1 MKKLA
6 LLTIPFVFA
15 PVAEAALV
23 SVDGD
28 IVDETGIS
36 YTYFSIDA
44 TSAVRLET
52 FTDGF
57 DPMLYLYNNDGD
69 LSSDDYITY
78 NDDSGVDSAYGYSNS
93 LINTTLAAGD
103 YIAIVG
109 DYSFD
114 DVDIL
119 LGYNSDS
126 SNAAINYGSFTL
138 EIETDVAN
146 ISAVSTE
153 TGVSPVP
160 VPAAAWL
167 FGSGL
172 LGLMGVAKRRR
183 A

>member
-6 LLTIPFVFA
+6 VLTIPFVFA

-44 TSAVRLET
+44 ASALRLET

-57 DPMLYLYNNDGD
+57 DPVLFLYNNDGA
-69 LSSDDYITY
+69 LSSDDYITS
-78 NDDSGVDSAYGYSNS
+78 NDDGGTASAYGYSNS

-109 DYSFD
+109 DYSFSD
-114 DVDIL
+114 AEIL
-119 LGYNSDS
+119 LGYNATG
-126 SNAAINYGSFTL
+126 NGAIYYGSFTL

-146 ISAVSTE
+146 IGAVSTE
-153 TGVSPVP
+153 TGISAVP
-160 VPAAAWL
+160 VPAAVWL